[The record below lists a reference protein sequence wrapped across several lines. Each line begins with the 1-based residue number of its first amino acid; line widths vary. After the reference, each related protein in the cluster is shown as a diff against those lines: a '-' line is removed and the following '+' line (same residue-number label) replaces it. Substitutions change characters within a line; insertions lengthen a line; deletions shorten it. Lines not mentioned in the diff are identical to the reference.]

1 MNKTISMGR
10 LTAEPKISKTQT
22 GKKLARFTLA
32 LDRIK
37 EGADYPSFIAWEQKA
52 DFVEKFCHKGK
63 RFLVEGRIQTGSYDD
78 KDGKKVYT
86 TDIVVENI
94 EFADSK
100 GENDGSEGQPT
111 ENQGDGFMNIPDGID
126 EEMPFT

>member
-10 LTAEPKISKTQT
+10 LTAEPKVSVTST
-22 GKKLARFTLA
+22 GKKVARFNMA
-32 LDRIK
+32 LDRIG
-37 EGADYPSFIAWEQKA
+37 EGADFPSFVAWERKA
-52 DFVEKFCHKGK
+52 EFVEKHCHKGK

-86 TDIVVENI
+86 TDIVVVDI

-100 GENDGSEGQPT
+100 GENDGSEGQPE
-111 ENQGDGFMNIPDGID
+111 ENSKDGFMNIPDGID
-126 EEMPFT
+126 EEMPFS